1 MSDQQDDAFA
11 DAKELLRRAEE
22 TGRKLEAMARQQE
35 QLNPRTQPS
44 REAQRSES
52 EERFARTEKAIQAL
66 LKNVRGRHEG
76 EDDDDD
82 GVGVRVPV

>member
-1 MSDQQDDAFA
+1 MSDEENDAPA

-35 QLNPRTQPS
+35 QFNAQMQLS

-52 EERFARTEKAIQAL
+52 EERMARTVEAIQAL
-66 LKNVRGRHEG
+66 LKKVQDRHKG
-76 EDDDDD
+76 EDDDD
-82 GVGVRVPV
+82 GVGVGVLV